1 MPSREFD
8 TQLLIDWKVDELDD
22 CEHIVAIGEQHVDEF
37 DYTQELVIRAPDDG
51 RLWSIPVEF
60 NNGAGWNSICGI
72 ACRSLGDD
80 LKPEKRTHTGHEVEA
95 KKRTITYYARVP
107 DPEPVTMDTLQ
118 SLLRLVMA
126 KTGEGGVFN
135 IDLSDVPSV
144 ETLEKLTPTQR
155 DEVAEWAA
163 TCHAEASDNDVE
175 AGPCPDPLR
184 SLLPDDH
191 PYKTWRVS

>member
-8 TQLLIDWKVDELDD
+8 TQLLINWKVDMEDD
-22 CEHIVAIGEQHVDEF
+22 CPHVVHIGEQQVDEF
-37 DYTQELVIRAPDDG
+37 DYTQEIVIRAPDDG

-60 NNGAGWNSICGI
+60 NNGAGYNSITGTRSRMCGDEL
-72 ACRSLGDD
+72 R
-80 LKPEKRTHTGHEVEA
+80 PERATHTGYEVEP
-95 KKRTITYYARVP
+95 KQKTITYYARVP
-107 DPEPVTMDTLQ
+107 NPEPVTMDTLQ

-163 TCHAEASDNDVE
+163 TCHAEASDNGVE
-175 AGPCPDPLR
+175 AGPCPEPLR
-184 SLLPDDH
+184 ALLPDDH
-191 PYKTWRVS
+191 PYKTWRVG